1 MKDRKTIYYQ
11 LRDIVNRYG
20 RALENYEMAMHRG
33 QTNRADAALDEMQ
46 LVERGISA
54 DLLKGGR

>member
-1 MKDRKTIYYQ
+1 MKDRRSTYYK
-11 LRDIVNRYG
+11 LRDIVSRYG
-20 RALENYEMAMHRG
+20 RALDNYEEAMYRG
-33 QTNRADAALDEMQ
+33 QTNRADTALHEMQ